1 MPTSLGFR
9 MLSSIYIDMTV
20 DIQTSHGHH
29 MHVCMYIYFY
39 VYVYVYVHLCVCE
52 YVCEYVCVN
61 VSVHLRLLAVYVNNE
76 VSKYM
81 LVCMYKHVYT
91 NTRTYIYICMNVPIY
106 KDIYV
111 SINAYIHIYISR

>member
-39 VYVYVYVHLCVCE
+39 VYVYVHLCVCE

-61 VSVHLRLLAVYVNNE
+61 VSVHLRLFAVYVNNE

-91 NTRTYIYICMNVPIY
+91 NTRTYIYI
-106 KDIYV
+106 YV
-111 SINAYIHIYISR
+111 